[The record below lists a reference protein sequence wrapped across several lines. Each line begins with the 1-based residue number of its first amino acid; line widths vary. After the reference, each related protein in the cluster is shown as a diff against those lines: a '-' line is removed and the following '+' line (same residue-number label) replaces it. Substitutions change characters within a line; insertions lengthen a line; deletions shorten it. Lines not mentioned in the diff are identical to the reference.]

1 MDSLFTVRGGGD
13 AESCLAGQ
21 RSRGATQAALW
32 LGNSQIHEVNQWK
45 PGETTA
51 SPLLFDNLR
60 QHGLDLLTFSFG
72 NASLQEHYVMFEHL
86 RQRMPL
92 KVLILPVVFD
102 DMREE
107 GLRHD
112 VAEFTKDP
120 ATAKALSETVIGR
133 RLVASAQSRAK
144 AGLLSTADDTSGL
157 TGTLLR
163 PINQFIYFQ
172 F

>member
-1 MDSLFTVRGGGD
+1 
-13 AESCLAGQ
+13 
-21 RSRGATQAALW
+21 
-32 LGNSQIHEVNQWK
+32 
-45 PGETTA
+45 
-51 SPLLFDNLR
+51 
-60 QHGLDLLTFSFG
+60 
-72 NASLQEHYVMFEHL
+72 MFEHL

>member
-51 SPLLFDNLR
+51 SPLLFDSLR